1 MANLI
6 CLSNIIGYRVAR
18 LPKHGPNTVEILEP
32 GNTIVLIFELLYIVK
47 ALLDTC
53 VCFYLSLAYYWR
65 IERDYDEVPEPAV
78 YAYNAAEPNLIT
90 LRDQLL
96 TTYKGAPRVVL
107 HPHSASGFIGSLV
120 DISGSHNAVDAVSAW
135 AEDSVGLY
143 TDPYATVL
151 KGYHQLPTLDTA
163 RKVEGASILENNVNL
178 CSGMFGPPPG
188 NRSCFQ
194 ICK

>member
-1 MANLI
+1 M
-6 CLSNIIGYRVAR
+6 
-18 LPKHGPNTVEILEP
+18 
-32 GNTIVLIFELLYIVK
+32 
-47 ALLDTC
+47 
-53 VCFYLSLAYYWR
+53 FYLPLAYYWR
-65 IERDYDEVPEPAV
+65 IERDYDEAPQPSI

-96 TTYKGAPRVVL
+96 TTYKDTPRVVL
-107 HPHSASGFIGSLV
+107 HPHSASGFIGSLLDTV
-120 DISGSHNAVDAVSAW
+120 SHTAEVTEVRTWAV
-135 AEDSVGLY
+135 DSVGLY

-163 RKVEGASILENNVNL
+163 RKEEGASILENNVNL
-178 CSGMFGPPPG
+178 CSGMFGAPPG